1 MDSYQQTVTP
11 YSMSIPAHSR
21 DLIYT
26 EWTLIEPQFDPEQLR
41 TRETVFTI
49 DNGYLG
55 TRGSFEE
62 GYPQALP
69 GTLIR
74 GVYDDV
80 PVIYTELANCPDWLS
95 LVVIV
100 NGERFRLD
108 RGDILHYERQLDLC
122 HGLLSRSV
130 RWRSPPLARR

>member
-1 MDSYQQTVTP
+1 MK
-11 YSMSIPAHSR
+11 IPEQSH

-26 EWTLIEPQFDPEQLR
+26 DWTLSEVHFAPEQLR

-49 DNGYLG
+49 GNGYLG

-62 GYPQALP
+62 GYPHALP
-69 GTLIR
+69 ATLVH

-95 LVVIV
+95 LLITV
-100 NGERFRLD
+100 NGENFRLD
-108 RGDILHYERQLDLC
+108 RGDILHYERRLDLRY
-122 HGLLSRSV
+122 GLLSRSV
-130 RWRSPPLARR
+130 RGLE